1 MSQRKS
7 MQPEEAKDS
16 KEQTLEEAKQQFEAA
31 HEKGMKSFQAPTI
44 EQHLQQLAKRL
55 MKRHRRLRNT
65 RSCLRVNR
73 SHSLKNNQ
81 PLCCVLDPLCIDD
94 NQRGR

>member
-44 EQHLQQLAKRL
+44 EQHLQQLGEAIDEETEAIEKYQELLARE
-55 MKRHRRLRNT
+55 
-65 RSCLRVNR
+65 
-73 SHSLKNNQ
+73 
-81 PLCCVLDPLCIDD
+81 PLPLAEK
-94 NQRGR
+94 